1 MDIYLGDHKK
11 QQSQNNTVCTSHK
24 IRIWCE
30 IALRRLHV
38 ATLSL

>member
-11 QQSQNNTVCTSHK
+11 QQSQNNAVYTSHR
-24 IRIWCE
+24 IRIWDE
-30 IALRRLHV
+30 IALCRLHV